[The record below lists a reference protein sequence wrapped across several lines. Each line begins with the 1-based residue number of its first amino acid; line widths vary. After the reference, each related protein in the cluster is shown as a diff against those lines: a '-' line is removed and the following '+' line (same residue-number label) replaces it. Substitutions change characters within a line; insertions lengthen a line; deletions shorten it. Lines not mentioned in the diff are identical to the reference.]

1 MGVLLHHAETA
12 QTQAKEHRLKSIL
25 QEMGSVLV
33 AYSGGVDS
41 TYLAVLAHDTLG
53 ERSLAVTAVSP
64 AVPPEEVAEAQRL
77 AQQFGFR
84 HRLVETHEMGDP
96 RYRSNSPLRCY
107 FCKTELYTVLRP
119 IAQAEGLAW
128 IANGTNADDMGDFRP
143 GLQAA
148 HEHGVRAPLLE
159 AGMSKADIRILSRAR
174 GLPTWDKPAMACLS
188 SRIPYGTPVSIEAL
202 HRIGR
207 AEAFL
212 RSLGFRQVRVRHHD
226 TIARI
231 EVEPADLPRLVE
243 PAVRTRIVEALKALG
258 YLYVTVDLAGYRTG
272 SLNET
277 LRTIRPASGG

>member
-1 MGVLLHHAETA
+1 MVITQGVTA
-12 QTQAKEHRLKSIL
+12 AVQAKEHRLIAIL
-25 QEMGSVLV
+25 REMGSVLV

-41 TYLAVLAHDTLG
+41 TYLAVLAHHTLG
-53 ERSLAVTAVSP
+53 QRALAVTAVSP
-64 AVPPEEVAEAQRL
+64 AVPPEEVDAAQRL

-84 HRLVETHEMGDP
+84 HRLVETHEMDDP

-107 FCKTELYTVLRP
+107 FCKTGLYTVLRP

-128 IANGTNADDMGDFRP
+128 IANGTNTDDLGDFRP
-143 GLQAA
+143 GLKAA
-148 HEHGVRAPLLE
+148 EEYGIRAPLVE
-159 AGMSKADIRILSRAR
+159 AGMCKADIRSLSRAR

-188 SRIPYGTPVSIEAL
+188 SRIPYGTPVSVEAL

-243 PAVRTRIVEALKALG
+243 PALRARIVEALKAIG

-272 SLNET
+272 SLNEA
-277 LRTIRPASGG
+277 LGAARPVSGG